1 MDCAWKDYR
10 VKKWTDLFM
19 AAEDNKAATAR
30 LAALRGAQSPEGDR
44 AASVLGEPAF
54 ELALGSVVRQT
65 AQVKD
70 LGTLAEEGANI
81 AAGIERTREDV
92 RVAAGVRLRW
102 AGLLAERTQAAGQ
115 SESFLERAA
124 WRRWSKCLKVE
135 GKATSDLARRANFL
149 NLETSA
155 DRRQA

>member
-1 MDCAWKDYR
+1 MDCACRDYR

-44 AASVLGEPAF
+44 AASVLSEPAL

-70 LGTLAEEGANI
+70 LGTLAEEGANV
-81 AAGIERTREDV
+81 AAGIERAGEDV
-92 RVAAGVRLRW
+92 GVATGVRLRR
-102 AGLLAERTQAAGQ
+102 ARLLAERTEAAGQ
-115 SESFLERAA
+115 SESFLERTA
-124 WRRWSKCLKVE
+124 W
-135 GKATSDLARRANFL
+135 
-149 NLETSA
+149 
-155 DRRQA
+155 